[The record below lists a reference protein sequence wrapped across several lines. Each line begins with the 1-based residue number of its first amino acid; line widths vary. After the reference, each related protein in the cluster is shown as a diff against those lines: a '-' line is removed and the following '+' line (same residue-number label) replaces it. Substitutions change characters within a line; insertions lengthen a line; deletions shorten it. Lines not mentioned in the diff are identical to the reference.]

1 MLDALV
7 ATHSRRGVLGFS
19 GVRKLSPVYG
29 LNLHFEILGFFDI
42 QFSLGILRGFANLG
56 ILSLTL
62 GDQDLFEL
70 LSTRLLPD
78 KFQSSVIIKM
88 DWLKRKKDRILDRP
102 PGNRPS
108 AERTLPHSDDIEDAR
123 RKNEAYKGAQTANS
137 RAKEKEKR
145 SSSNK
150 SPEKPPSGTTGYSC
164 SSASTQQHHHGHPP
178 SLHPGYSA
186 TTVSRRPIDGCDPR
200 AHWGSGTRRG
210 SDNVAELET
219 PMTSTVSVGMVSSM
233 GSETTRSMPSLRDKA
248 SSYLAYKPATLLPD
262 HSVDPFSDR
271 PGAASPQEIGSSST
285 GAVELPTDEATGK
298 KSKHAPEVT
307 ISNLRDPS
315 GRGQHKDRETT
326 ESESSDI
333 EYEDTRGAAVS
344 LDRETAALMA
354 QANNLAGDFSGE
366 NEESDAESTRAV
378 ASSNKLDKNNTEN
391 KAGENNP
398 SEDDSDSGSDSDSG
412 TEKGSDLPIQGTSK
426 PSPSKLRKP
435 NPDAPNPVSA
445 LKTSSATSSPPPSP
459 PSNQNDLERSLDS
472 KIKTHILHNK
482 HQELVPEGSKK
493 DVEAY
498 VDRLLEKYTDLHSG
512 LKDIK
517 NHIQNNGDLRVKIK
531 ATEDRLGHCERRLIK
546 KKGQLLLKGRENN
559 ELRTKIGD
567 LEMEKRDLEAEYR
580 EHFIKLQRKV
590 DQAEELSNQL
600 VERYEERLK
609 DEEENHRNQWHNQ
622 QDRLRREKE
631 KLIADNEEEIK
642 RITNVLNGKLEANR
656 VDFRRDLSRVSADLK
671 KERED
676 IVRRKA
682 EWDQVIVDIE
692 TTQEQIV
699 GELRAQLARK
709 DTEWETKWYHC
720 EEKYRKETK
729 GMEALHDRAME
740 ESQTEWKKKEDA
752 WQDRF
757 NNIDSQHQLELREQK
772 ARLESRISEQ
782 NRKYNN
788 LKQTSEEEKARIR
801 DDGERRLRESED
813 SHKAIIKSMQEEFET
828 KLKET
833 RKHLKND
840 NEKLKRALVQR
851 DHVKGLTDPQLES
864 LFQRLEIQLLDF
876 SKMIRWD
883 SKRQSKWPI
892 SENALQEFVNSDG
905 NSGPKRLKQHIIL
918 SCAWVLLFE
927 KIFATP
933 FKVFGEEG
941 EALHRKWT
949 DKFGKGECYTPR
961 MTLELE
967 WSTNSYRSLLKR
979 CIKLART

>member
-1 MLDALV
+1 M
-7 ATHSRRGVLGFS
+7 
-19 GVRKLSPVYG
+19 
-29 LNLHFEILGFFDI
+29 
-42 QFSLGILRGFANLG
+42 
-56 ILSLTL
+56 
-62 GDQDLFEL
+62 
-70 LSTRLLPD
+70 
-78 KFQSSVIIKM
+78 
-88 DWLKRKKDRILDRP
+88 
-102 PGNRPS
+102 
-108 AERTLPHSDDIEDAR
+108 
-123 RKNEAYKGAQTANS
+123 ANS
-137 RAKEKEKR
+137 RAKEKEER
-145 SSSNK
+145 SSGNT

-164 SSASTQQHHHGHPP
+164 SGGASTQQHHHEHPP
-178 SLHPGYSA
+178 SLHPGYSTSA
-186 TTVSRRPIDGCDPR
+186 IPRKPIDGCDPR
-200 AHWGSGTRRG
+200 THWGSGTRQG

-219 PMTSTVSVGMVSSM
+219 PMTSMVSVGMVSST
-233 GSETTRSMPSLRDKA
+233 GSETTQSMSSPRDKT
-248 SSYLAYKPATLLPD
+248 SPYLPYKPVALLPY
-262 HSVDPFSDR
+262 HSVDTFSDR
-271 PGAASPQEIGSSST
+271 PRTASPQEIGSSST

-315 GRGQHKDRETT
+315 GRGQHKDGETT

-344 LDRETAALMA
+344 PDRETAALMA
-354 QANNLAGDFSGE
+354 RANNLTGDFSGE

-378 ASSNKLDKNNTEN
+378 ASSNKLDKNNTED

-398 SEDDSDSGSDSDSG
+398 SEDDSDSDSDGDSG

-445 LKTSSATSSPPPSP
+445 LKTSSATSSPPPST

-498 VDRLLEKYTDLHSG
+498 VDRLLEKYTYLHSD

-517 NHIQNNGDLRVKIK
+517 NHIRNNGDLRVKIK
-531 ATEDRLGHCERRLIK
+531 ATEDRLGRCERQLTK
-546 KKGQLLLKGRENN
+546 KKEQLLLKRRENN

-567 LEMEKRDLEAEYR
+567 LEMEKRDLEAKCR
-580 EHFIKLQRKV
+580 EQIIELQRKV
-590 DQAEELSNQL
+590 NQAEESINQL
-600 VERYEERLK
+600 VERYEKRLK
-609 DEEENHRNQWHNQ
+609 DEEEKHRNQWHNQ

-631 KLIADNEEEIK
+631 KLKEDNEEEIK

-656 VDFRRDLSRVSADLK
+656 VDFRRELSRVRADLK
-671 KERED
+671 NERED

-682 EWDQVIVDIE
+682 EWDQDWRRREEEHTKAIVDME

-709 DTEWETKWYHC
+709 DTEWKTKWSHR
-720 EEKYRKETK
+720 EEKYREETK

-740 ESQTEWKKKEDA
+740 ESQTEWKKKEET
-752 WQDRF
+752 WQDTF

-772 ARLESRISEQ
+772 AELESRISEQ
-782 NRKYNN
+782 NRRYNN

-801 DDGERRLRESED
+801 DDGERRLRESEE

-883 SKRQSKWPI
+883 LKRQSKWPM

-927 KIFATP
+927 KIFASP

-949 DKFGKGECYTPR
+949 DKFGKCECYTP
-961 MTLELE
+961 
-967 WSTNSYRSLLKR
+967 
-979 CIKLART
+979 